1 MTQQTTG
8 LKADGCK
15 RCKRSFVDN
24 ACPDCGRPYDDNQPD
39 PHRMAELRA
48 QVTDRDRTIARL
60 TALDPVEGL
69 DKTTRAFLHRLI
81 ATLATLDEAGD
92 PRQGNLL
99 SAQMRY
105 KRPDSSGDE
114 GSSTRWARDLH
125 KKITRT
131 IGQLLDEADAKM
143 AGTWKPPIRQ
153 QVRCI
158 KDGCELYGK
167 RVDRWFG
174 PRNSIEMTHCVRC
187 NNRLTGA

>member
-1 MTQQTTG
+1 MTQQTG

-48 QVTDRDRTIARL
+48 QVTDRDQTIARL

-69 DKTTRAFLHRLI
+69 DKITRDHLHRLI
-81 ATLATLDEAGD
+81 DMLVTLDEAGD

-105 KRPDSSGDE
+105 RKADSSGDE

-125 KKITRT
+125 KKILAT
-131 IGQLLDEADAKM
+131 IRRALDEADAKM
-143 AGTWKPPIRQ
+143 AGTWKPPIREQ
-153 QVRCI
+153 MRCVNA
-158 KDGCELYGK
+158 KCTLYGQ

-187 NNRLTGA
+187 NNRLTAA